1 MRQAA
6 IVLYIVIQKNKKI
19 KTKYVKI
26 IKQNQVTLNYELTIL
41 NLQLKISSQITDSIK
56 KFLIYDN
63 ISFSAYKDRK

>member
-26 IKQNQVTLNYELTIL
+26 IKQNQVTLNYKLTIL
-41 NLQLKISSQITDSIK
+41 NLQLKVSSQITDSIK

>member
-26 IKQNQVTLNYELTIL
+26 IKQNQVTLNYKLTIL
-41 NLQLKISSQITDSIK
+41 NLQLKISSQIADSIK

>member
-6 IVLYIVIQKNKKI
+6 IVLYIVIPKNKKI

-26 IKQNQVTLNYELTIL
+26 IKQNQVTLNYKLTIL

>member
-26 IKQNQVTLNYELTIL
+26 IKQNQVTLNYKLTIL

-56 KFLIYDN
+56 KFLIYYN

>member
-26 IKQNQVTLNYELTIL
+26 IKQNQVTLNYKLAIL

>member
-19 KTKYVKI
+19 KTTYVKI
-26 IKQNQVTLNYELTIL
+26 IKQNQVTLNYKLTIL

>member
-26 IKQNQVTLNYELTIL
+26 IKQNQATLNYKLAIL

>member
-26 IKQNQVTLNYELTIL
+26 IKQNQVTLNYKLTIL

-56 KFLIYDN
+56 KFLIYGN

>member
-26 IKQNQVTLNYELTIL
+26 IKQNQVTLNYKLTIL

>member
-26 IKQNQVTLNYELTIL
+26 IKQNQVTLNFKLTIL

>member
-26 IKQNQVTLNYELTIL
+26 IKQNQVTLNYKLTIL

-56 KFLIYDN
+56 KFLIYDS

>member
-26 IKQNQVTLNYELTIL
+26 IKQNQVTLNYKLTIL
-41 NLQLKISSQITDSIK
+41 NLQLKVSSQIADSIK